1 MKKLKN
7 HFIQSVGLESFADSE
22 GAALDTVSN
31 DYAAGETLDGYAREQ
46 LEDQLKICQG
56 DITSLESLLQAL
68 QDERDVGLESGSAK
82 FAQLTLESIQNRHGI
97 DINEQTHTAMPS
109 LECFQGRL
117 ARTATSL
124 TVDSVRNTIGVLNAT
139 VEMLQEHLS
148 TETI

>member
-1 MKKLKN
+1 MKKLQK
-7 HFIQSVGLESFADSE
+7 HFHQSVGLEAFADSE
-22 GAALDTVSN
+22 GAALDHVATA
-31 DYAAGETLDGYAREQ
+31 YAVGETLDGYDRQ
-46 LEDQLKICQG
+46 VLEDQLKMCKS
-56 DITSLESLLQAL
+56 DVSSLESLLQAL

-97 DINEQTHTAMPS
+97 DINELTHTAMPS

-148 TETI
+148 TETN